1 MARLTIRIDL
11 PPAGQIGPGKAKL
24 LELIGET
31 GSISAAGR
39 ALDMSYR
46 RAWLLVDAMNHIF
59 KEPVVSTMLGGKAGG
74 GARLT
79 PVRQGSAAAITAG
92 SRPRRRRP
100 ARRSSS
106 RSNPPSPSPARRLA
120 RSPTTPTRRSKNRN
134 PGQARRKARGDTG
147 ADRARPAMDPVGK
160 ALWYIENNLGGE
172 LTLAKIAAAAGMS
185 RFHLLR
191 AFGAATGSSIME
203 YARRRRLSEAAK
215 LLTAGAAD
223 ILGVALDHG
232 YASHE
237 AFTRAFRDQFG
248 ITPETARTQGDAC
261 NLQLTEA
268 IAMENNLVVELAPPR
283 FEDGRAMLI
292 AGLGERYT
300 FETNKGIP
308 FQWQRF
314 SPYIGNIPGQVG
326 RDHLRPVLQRRRTG
340 PFRLCLRRRSVELRR
355 PAAGVAARPRPGA
368 ALCRVHP

>member
-1 MARLTIRIDL
+1 
-11 PPAGQIGPGKAKL
+11 
-24 LELIGET
+24 
-31 GSISAAGR
+31 
-39 ALDMSYR
+39 
-46 RAWLLVDAMNHIF
+46 
-59 KEPVVSTMLGGKAGG
+59 
-74 GARLT
+74 
-79 PVRQGSAAAITAG
+79 
-92 SRPRRRRP
+92 
-100 ARRSSS
+100 
-106 RSNPPSPSPARRLA
+106 
-120 RSPTTPTRRSKNRN
+120 
-134 PGQARRKARGDTG
+134 
-147 ADRARPAMDPVGK
+147 MDPVGK

-172 LTLAKIAAAAGMS
+172 LTLGKIAAAVGMS

-191 AFGAATGSSIME
+191 AFGAATGSSVME

-248 ITPETARTQGDAC
+248 ITPEAARTQGETC
-261 NLQLTEA
+261 KIQLTEA
-268 IAMENNLVVELAPPR
+268 IAMEDKLTVELAPPR

-314 SPYIGNIPGQVG
+314 SPYIGNVPGQVG
-326 RDHLRPVLQRRRTG
+326 RTTYGLCCNTDGQGHFDYVCGVEVSSFADLPPELQRVRVPAQRYAVFAYQGHVSGLRAVAYTIWNKYLPNSNLEIADAPDFERYGNDIDYTTG
-340 PFRLCLRRRSVELRR
+340 MGKFEVWVPVKAEKKK
-355 PAAGVAARPRPGA
+355 
-368 ALCRVHP
+368 